1 MANEKSLGNG
11 NNENHQAEH
20 TKQLKETCCKNDNRT
35 LRENGYNLP
44 NHTENCQVF
53 VSGFPGAT
61 ARCMQD
67 HVQPTTRAN
76 SDQIIVHVCVCVC
89 VCLFPF
95 RLLLTVLNNKCNA
108 RDQASDVV
116 LRKYFCAMHTE

>member
-89 VCLFPF
+89 VCVFISF
-95 RLLLTVLNNKCNA
+95 
-108 RDQASDVV
+108 QASPDCT
-116 LRKYFCAMHTE
+116 K